1 MVPNDESLARRRISI
16 PEAQISASE
25 PDWSRERPVAGRYD
39 PGKRLLAAIRGYQNA
54 GGPLAPIAR
63 KLCVLRH
70 RLWSAVTGCDLP
82 LDARLGGGLVL
93 PHPLGI
99 VLHPDAS
106 IGPNCLLFQGVTVG
120 TRDGLDGAPILEGH
134 VDVGAGAK
142 ILGPVRIGA
151 HAKIGANAVVLCDV
165 PAGAI
170 AVGVPARVRELR
182 PAKSA

>member
-1 MVPNDESLARRRISI
+1 MNENPVSEV
-16 PEAQISASE
+16 SASE
-25 PDWSRERPVAGRYD
+25 PDWSRERIEPGRYE
-39 PGKRLLAAIRGYQNA
+39 PGKRLLAAIRSYQSA
-54 GGPLAPIAR
+54 RGPLAPLVR

-93 PHPLGI
+93 PHALGI
-99 VLHPDAS
+99 VLHPDAEV
-106 IGPNCLLFQGVTVG
+106 GPNCLLFQGVTIG
-120 TRDGLDGAPILEGH
+120 TRAGLDGAPVLEGH

-165 PAGAI
+165 PPGAI
-170 AVGVPARVRELR
+170 AVGIPARVRELPR
-182 PAKSA
+182 AKSA